1 MALKGISAWAMM
13 EKKEAEELIMT
24 LQDIRDHLQDI
35 S

>member
-1 MALKGISAWAMM
+1 MM

-24 LQDIRDHLQDI
+24 LQDIQDHLQDI

>member
-1 MALKGISAWAMM
+1 MM